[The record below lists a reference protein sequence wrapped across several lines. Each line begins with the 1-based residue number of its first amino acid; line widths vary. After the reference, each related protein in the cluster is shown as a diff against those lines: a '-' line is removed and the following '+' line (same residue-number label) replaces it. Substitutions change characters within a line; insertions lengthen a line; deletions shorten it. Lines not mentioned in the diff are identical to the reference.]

1 MSLDPIEVE
10 LEKGFP
16 SNVIGTKRK
25 WVPEEDAALV
35 TCIVNL
41 YNVGTYNI
49 DTKFKVGYLNELK
62 IMLEQ
67 VLPHSMLKAKPNLES
82 RIKTLKRDWAIVY
95 DMLSGKDNSDFGWDE
110 HRQMVVTK
118 DVSHK
123 VAGQFR
129 HHSFSYYDQL
139 TSIYAK
145 DRAIEKYAQTA
156 TDIIKE
162 INVEDIATANNL
174 KEGNNYHECEN
185 DVSLDEMDV

>member
-1 MSLDPIEVE
+1 
-10 LEKGFP
+10 
-16 SNVIGTKRK
+16 
-25 WVPEEDAALV
+25 
-35 TCIVNL
+35 
-41 YNVGTYNI
+41 
-49 DTKFKVGYLNELK
+49 
-62 IMLEQ
+62 MLEQ

-95 DMLSGKDNSDFGWDE
+95 DM
-110 HRQMVVTK
+110 
-118 DVSHK
+118 
-123 VAGQFR
+123 
-129 HHSFSYYDQL
+129 
-139 TSIYAK
+139 